1 MARYFRYFEKKRGH
15 RRTGSRLLGNV
26 GEAVFYAVLLVVGCA
41 CIVFGVV
48 WLIIP
53 EWRVNHGFVEQPC
66 KVIETRVAEIESE
79 KGILFQPEVKIEY
92 EAGGVTYSSKTY
104 DIHHATRGTRDEA
117 QAAIGR
123 FVVGQSYPCW
133 YDPAD
138 PQTVVLVR
146 GYQWWIWPAL

>member
-79 KGILFQPEVKIEY
+79 KGI
-92 EAGGVTYSSKTY
+92 SSSPRSKSS
-104 DIHHATRGTRDEA
+104 TR
-117 QAAIGR
+117 
-123 FVVGQSYPCW
+123 
-133 YDPAD
+133 
-138 PQTVVLVR
+138 R
-146 GYQWWIWPAL
+146 GA